1 VKKVKLIRFS
11 QICARCGK
19 VIPKGEYAYKQYV
32 GFKKRGKR
40 VKYYHVSCY
49 EEMTYS

>member
-1 VKKVKLIRFS
+1 MKKVKLIKLS

-19 VIPKGEYAYKQYV
+19 VIPKGEYAYKQRCSR
-32 GFKKRGKR
+32 KKGRK